1 MGRTGRRKR
10 HVAQEASRN
19 RFLTVA
25 EVADELRV
33 STMTVYRLIK
43 AQELPATRVG
53 RSLRIR
59 TDDVDRFL
67 AGRYTEAG

>member
-1 MGRTGRRKR
+1 MSADEEK
-10 HVAQEASRN
+10 N

-25 EVADELRV
+25 EVAKELRV

-43 AQELPATRVG
+43 AEQLPATRIG
-53 RSLRIR
+53 KSLRIR
-59 TDDVDRFL
+59 TGDVADYL

>member
-1 MGRTGRRKR
+1 MAPSAR
-10 HVAQEASRN
+10 S

-43 AQELPATRVG
+43 SEQLPATRVG
-53 RSLRIR
+53 KSLRIQE
-59 TDDVDRFL
+59 DDVERFL

>member
-1 MGRTGRRKR
+1 MT
-10 HVAQEASRN
+10 QEGSRS

-33 STMTVYRLIK
+33 SSMTVYRLIK
-43 AQELPATRVG
+43 SEQLPATRVG
-53 RSLRIR
+53 KSLRIR
-59 TDDVDRFL
+59 TDDVERFL

>member
-1 MGRTGRRKR
+1 M
-10 HVAQEASRN
+10 VAQEGSKS

-33 STMTVYRLIK
+33 SSMTVYRLIK
-43 AQELPATRVG
+43 SEQLPATRVG
-53 RSLRIR
+53 KSLRIR
-59 TDDVDRFL
+59 TDDVERFL

>member
-1 MGRTGRRKR
+1 M
-10 HVAQEASRN
+10 AQDGSRS

-33 STMTVYRLIK
+33 SSMTVYRLIK
-43 AQELPATRVG
+43 SEQLPATRVG
-53 RSLRIR
+53 KSLRIR
-59 TDDVDRFL
+59 VDDVERFL

>member
-1 MGRTGRRKR
+1 M
-10 HVAQEASRN
+10 AQDGSRS

-25 EVADELRV
+25 EVAAELRV

-43 AQELPATRVG
+43 SEQLPATRVG
-53 RSLRIR
+53 KSLRIR
-59 TDDVDRFL
+59 ADDVERFL

>member
-1 MGRTGRRKR
+1 
-10 HVAQEASRN
+10 VAQDAAKG

-25 EVADELRV
+25 EVAAELRV

-43 AQELPATRVG
+43 AEELPATRVG
-53 RSLRIR
+53 KSLRIR
-59 TDDVDRFL
+59 TDDVERFL

>member
-1 MGRTGRRKR
+1 M
-10 HVAQEASRN
+10 AQEASRN

>member
-1 MGRTGRRKR
+1 MAKDATR
-10 HVAQEASRN
+10 S

-33 STMTVYRLIK
+33 SSMTVYRLIK
-43 AQELPATRVG
+43 SEQLPATRVG
-53 RSLRIR
+53 KSLRIR
-59 TDDVDRFL
+59 EDDVERFL